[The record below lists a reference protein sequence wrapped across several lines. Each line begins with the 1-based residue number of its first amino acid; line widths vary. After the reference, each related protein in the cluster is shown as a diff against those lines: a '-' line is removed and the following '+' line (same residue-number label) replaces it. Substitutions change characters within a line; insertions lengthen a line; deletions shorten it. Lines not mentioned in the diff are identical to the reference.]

1 MAAHSWKP
9 SIVAQRIK
17 LLFDDNKLALVG
29 TDGMIFYGDQS
40 RIPAT
45 PSLCVEAGQTARTL
59 AGVGGNG
66 RVENALTCDIF
77 YYYARVEEVQVS
89 KLTVEQGGEAIV
101 DLLDQNPTLARGGDG
116 GIVIHG
122 FIDLID
128 PGYAIKNKTL
138 WHAVRLRWTG
148 KTKTLLGV

>member
-9 SIVAQRIK
+9 SIAAQRIK
-17 LLFDDNKLALVG
+17 LLFDDNKVSLVG
-29 TDGMIFYGDQS
+29 ADGMIFYGDQTKL
-40 RIPAT
+40 PVT
-45 PSLCVEAGQTARTL
+45 PIICVEAGQTARAL

-66 RVENALTCDIF
+66 RVENILSVDIF
-77 YYYARVEEVQVS
+77 YYYARVQEVQVA
-89 KLTVEQGGEAIV
+89 KLAAEQGGEAIA
-101 DLLDQNPTLARGGDG
+101 DLLDQNPTLARSGDG

-122 FIDLID
+122 FIDMVD
-128 PGYAIKNKTL
+128 PGYAIKQGTL